1 MSLTKYGKT
10 CEQDVKKKRLRL
22 EVNSGREEKKRKSKS
37 EDTGPPSK
45 IKVYL
50 SRLKSRNNKNQ

>member
-10 CEQDVKKKRLRL
+10 CEQDVKKRPRL

-37 EDTGPPSK
+37 EDTVPPSK